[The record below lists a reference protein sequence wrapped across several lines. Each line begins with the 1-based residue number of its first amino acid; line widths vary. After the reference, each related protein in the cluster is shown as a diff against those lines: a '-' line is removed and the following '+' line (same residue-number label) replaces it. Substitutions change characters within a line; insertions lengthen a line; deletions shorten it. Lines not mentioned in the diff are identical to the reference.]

1 MSASCYSLIKALVLN
16 AIFVS
21 LCIPTNAQTQR
32 YTMSEKFTKEIKTIE
47 ALTGTSFYNSIPGN
61 LKYSYKHSGDSDK
74 KIKDGSFTINC
85 HVSSC
90 SDSGLSWVYT
100 LKNGRYSVRANFKE
114 DLLNGPYSAQLSYT
128 MVMDTYDSWG
138 DRTSRSTDIVSQS
151 VTCSF
156 KDAKPHGRF
165 LMKGTRRG
173 TISATFNN
181 GKITG
186 PFSIYGGTGN
196 ISPSGKPIGR
206 WEMDEIYTFQNGV
219 LISKSNHTDSYES
232 SLARKY
238 ATKQI
243 SKEGL
248 SEYGYFIRIDS
259 IDLGKRLWDDI
270 CDFDLF
276 DFNKLKNNTNNT
288 KGYDFSTPNVVKYEC
303 LEKKCVFTDKGF
315 DKFCQIIQD
324 AELTGKPNTD
334 KERLDFDY
342 RYGPN
347 EIGFYTHH
355 IMLNDNL
362 TISDLVLEDTTHTYE
377 NTYITYSDEPWAKDD
392 YIGELDFYDYNIQNI
407 YLKYSQFQKL
417 KSMTDFAQEEKEY
430 KDEQQNIYTHRS
442 IEYSDIK
449 TKPKFPQDN
458 IYYWLLKNIRCKD
471 ISASECEKLK
481 DRFIIVHFIIEKD
494 GSIEY
499 AVISK
504 FTDPSL
510 DRNDILDAEAVSTI
524 LRMPKWT
531 PGRDEYNNVVRVAC
545 DIYIP
550 CMMFMQQYH
559 EYLMMSYKTLPIRIY

>member
-90 SDSGLSWVYT
+90 SDSGWSWVYT

-181 GKITG
+181 GIITG
-186 PFSIYGGTGN
+186 PFSISGGTGN

-259 IDLGKRLWDDI
+259 IDLGKRLWDGI
-270 CDFDLF
+270 CDLDLF

-324 AELTGKPNTD
+324 AELEENPNTD
-334 KERLDFDY
+334 NEQLDFY
-342 RYGPN
+342 YIYEPEQGIYAR
-347 EIGFYTHH
+347 EI
-355 IMLNDNL
+355 ILNDNL
-362 TISDLVLEDTTHTYE
+362 TISDLVLEDSTHTYE
-377 NTYITYSDEPWAKDD
+377 NTYIKHSDESWETDD
-392 YIGELDFYDYNIQNI
+392 YIGELQPYGIFRGI

-417 KSMTDFAQEEKEY
+417 KGMTEFAQKEKEY
-430 KDEQQNIYTHRS
+430 KDERQSIYYR
-442 IEYSDIK
+442 IVEYSDVP
-449 TKPKFPQDN
+449 TKPEFSQGD
-458 IYYWLLKNIRCKD
+458 IYYWLLENINCKNF
-471 ISASECEKLK
+471 SESECEKLAK
-481 DRFIIVHFIIEKD
+481 KYIIVKFIVEKD
-494 GSIEY
+494 GSIKH
-499 AVISK
+499 AQII
-504 FTDPSL
+504 L
-510 DRNDILDAEAVSTI
+510 GRNDILDAEAVKTI
-524 LRMPKWT
+524 LNMPQWI
-531 PGRDEYNNVVRVAC
+531 PGGDEDHDVVRVEC
-545 DIYIP
+545 NIYIP
-550 CMMFMQQYH
+550 CIMFIQQYN
-559 EYLMMSYKTLPIRIY
+559 EYLRTSSKKIEILIN

>member
-1 MSASCYSLIKALVLN
+1 
-16 AIFVS
+16 
-21 LCIPTNAQTQR
+21 
-32 YTMSEKFTKEIKTIE
+32 MSEKFTKEIKTIE

-90 SDSGLSWVYT
+90 SDSGWSWVYT

-181 GKITG
+181 GIITG
-186 PFSIYGGTGN
+186 PFSISGGTGN

-206 WEMDEIYTFQNGV
+206 WKMGEIYTFQNGV

-259 IDLGKRLWDDI
+259 IDLGKRLWDGI
-270 CDFDLF
+270 CDLDLF
-276 DFNKLKNNTNNT
+276 DFNKLKNNTYNT

-324 AELTGKPNTD
+324 AELTGNPNTY
-334 KERLDFDY
+334 KEQLDFDY

-347 EIGFYTHH
+347 EIGFYTHR

-392 YIGELDFYDYNIQNI
+392 YIGELKPYGHFLGI

-449 TKPKFPQDN
+449 TKPKFTQDN

-510 DRNDILDAEAVSTI
+510 DRNDILDAEAVNTI

>member
-32 YTMSEKFTKEIKTIE
+32 YTMSEKFNKGIEVSNTIT
-47 ALTGTSFYNSIPGN
+47 LYIPGT

-74 KIKDGSFTINC
+74 KIKDGPLTINC
-85 HVSSC
+85 HISSL
-90 SDSGLSWVYT
+90 SDGFISVHR

-114 DLLNGPYSAQLSYT
+114 DQLNGPYSAQLSYT
-128 MVMDTYDSWG
+128 LVHVIYDSWG
-138 DRTSRSTDIVSQS
+138 DEALRSTDIVSQS
-151 VTCSF
+151 ITCSF

-165 LMKGTRRG
+165 LMKVTGRG

-186 PFSIYGGTGN
+186 PFSIFGGTGN

-259 IDLGKRLWDDI
+259 IDLGKELWEGI
-270 CDFDLF
+270 CDCDLF
-276 DFNKLKNNTNNT
+276 DFNKPKNNTNNT

-324 AELTGKPNTD
+324 AELTGNPNTY

-347 EIGFYTHH
+347 EIGFYTHR

-377 NTYITYSDEPWAKDD
+377 NTYITYSDESWAKDD
-392 YIGELDFYDYNIQNI
+392 YIGELKPYSHFWGI

-449 TKPKFPQDN
+449 TKPKFTQDN

-510 DRNDILDAEAVSTI
+510 DRNDILDAEAVNTI

-531 PGRDEYNNVVRVAC
+531 PGRDEYNNVVRFAC

>member
-16 AIFVS
+16 AIFVL

-61 LKYSYKHSGDSDK
+61 LKYSYKYSGDSDK

-90 SDSGLSWVYT
+90 SDSGWSWVYT

-259 IDLGKRLWDDI
+259 IDLGKKLWDDI

-324 AELTGKPNTD
+324 AELTGEPNTD

-377 NTYITYSDEPWAKDD
+377 NTYITYSDEPWETDD
-392 YIGELDFYDYNIQNI
+392 YIGELKPYGYFWGI

-481 DRFIIVHFIIEKD
+481 DRFIIVNFIIEKD